1 MSLSTNLGRS
11 IPPRRSSQGGK
22 RALSETGKYILLLA
36 LVVLF
41 VTPFLW
47 IVTTALK
54 TMPELGALPIHFLPD
69 KPAWDNFVQAFTS
82 INFPAY
88 AANSFILS
96 TIYSTLVTLSSALV
110 GFGFARLKG
119 PGKRPLFLIMLST
132 LMLPNIVTLI
142 P

>member
-1 MSLSTNLGRS
+1 MQLSTNIDQRDAHRGPSQRGR
-11 IPPRRSSQGGK
+11 RV
-22 RALSETGKYILLLA
+22 LSETGKYVLLLA

-47 IVTTALK
+47 IITTALK
-54 TMPELGALPIHFLPD
+54 TTPELAAFPVHFLPD

-82 INFPAY
+82 INFLAY

-110 GFGFARLKG
+110 GFGFARLKA
-119 PGKRPLFLIMLST
+119 
-132 LMLPNIVTLI
+132 
-142 P
+142 

>member
-1 MSLSTNLGRS
+1 MSLSTNIERTAL
-11 IPPRRSSQGGK
+11 PRRSPKSGK
-22 RALSETGKYILLLA
+22 RTLSETGKYVLLLA

-41 VTPFLW
+41 VAPFLW

-54 TMPELGALPIHFLPD
+54 TMPELGAFPVHFLPD

-82 INFPAY
+82 INFVAY

-110 GFGFARLKG
+110 GFGFARL
-119 PGKRPLFLIMLST
+119 
-132 LMLPNIVTLI
+132 
-142 P
+142 